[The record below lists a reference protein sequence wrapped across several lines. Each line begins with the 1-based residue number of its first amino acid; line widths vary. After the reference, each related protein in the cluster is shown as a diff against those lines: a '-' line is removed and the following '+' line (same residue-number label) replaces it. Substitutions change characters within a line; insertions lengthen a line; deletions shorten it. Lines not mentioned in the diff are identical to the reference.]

1 MREFAKSFYK
11 SKAWLN
17 CSRAYM
23 LSVNYVCERCGG
35 VASICHHKKWLS
47 PNNINDPTITL
58 NWDNLEA
65 LCIDCHNVEHMQKRT
80 KVTFDEAGNVERVKE
95 AQELKDF
102 KQACKAI
109 DAMLQKND
117 RTESP

>member
-11 SKAWLN
+11 SKAWLQ
-17 CSRAYM
+17 CSRSYM

-47 PNNINDPTITL
+47 PANINDPAITL
-58 NWDNLEA
+58 NWENLEA
-65 LCIDCHNVEHMQKRT
+65 LCIDCHNVEHMQKRN
-80 KVTFDEAGNVERVKE
+80 KVIFDDAGNVERVRE

-109 DAMLQKND
+109 DDLLKKND
-117 RTESP
+117 AVGSP

>member
-11 SKAWLN
+11 SKAWLS

-47 PNNINDPTITL
+47 PNNINDPTIAL

-65 LCIDCHNVEHMQKRT
+65 LCIDCHNIEHMQKHT
-80 KVTFDEAGNVERVKE
+80 KVFFDDSGNVERVKE
-95 AQELKDF
+95 AQEVRDF

-109 DAMLQKND
+109 DAMLQKNKPVG
-117 RTESP
+117 SP